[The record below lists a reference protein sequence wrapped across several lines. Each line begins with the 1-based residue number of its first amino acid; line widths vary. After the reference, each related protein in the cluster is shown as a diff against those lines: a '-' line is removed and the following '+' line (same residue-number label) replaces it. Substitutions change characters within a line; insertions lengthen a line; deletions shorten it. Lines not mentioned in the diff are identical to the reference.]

1 MLSQLNA
8 IRSAATL
15 AILLCYLTLL
25 GCSHDREVSS
35 EKSLATTEQPPDSSA
50 QLRAEIDQFLADF
63 VGAYKSGSVDS
74 LEPFYFSD
82 SLIWADKR
90 EAFRGWPAIRGFLAG
105 GFDRYSID
113 ARAHL
118 LELRLFGND
127 TAFIKILADL
137 TLTPKDGGPPIN
149 RYFRDF
155 VLLQRVD
162 GTWRVARDID
172 QPVTPEIYE
181 SDLKAFKPQ

>member
-8 IRSAATL
+8 MRSAAAL
-15 AILLCYLTLL
+15 ATILCYLTLL
-25 GCSHDREVSS
+25 GCSNDREASS
-35 EKSLATTEQPPDSSA
+35 VQSPATAVQQGDSSA
-50 QLRAEIDQFLADF
+50 HLRAEIDQFLTDF

-113 ARAHL
+113 VRAHL

-127 TAFIKILADL
+127 TAFIQILADL
-137 TLTPKDGGPPIN
+137 TMTPKDGGSPIN

-162 GTWRVARDID
+162 GTLRVARDID
-172 QPVTPEIYE
+172 QPITPEIFK
-181 SDLKAFKPQ
+181 SDLRAFRPQ